1 MEIKRR
7 NKPTNYGISVT
18 FRANSETFEQF
29 KEVCARRGL
38 SYNEVLRDLIN
49 QFLRANN

>member
-18 FRANSETFEQF
+18 VRTNIETVEQF

-38 SYNEVLRDLIN
+38 KYNEVIRDLIN